1 LKWFSSKEKP
11 FIKDLNIKV
20 NNGKILTI
28 FGSSGIGKSSLINVI
43 AGVYESNLLFTG
55 DIILNNKKITNTLPE
70 KRKIGLLL
78 QDGVLFPHLS
88 VEQNLIFGIK
98 KSLTNKEKYLLINE
112 HLIKANM
119 DFTDSDQNTLDRH
132 FYTMISYSKKLNDDW
147 SAHPSVLVKTTSL
160 NNQVDANINFKL
172 KNKLWFGTSYRQDF
186 GPTIY
191 VGIDFGK
198 LLSVY
203 SFDISTNEVAD
214 YSSGSHEFTLGYDFI
229 PDLEEEVKNID
240 KEELL
245 NDREDAKMK
254 KTQDTEFVKGL
265 MLLDIYSKAIERTTP
280 QR

>member
-1 LKWFSSKEKP
+1 MKWFSSKEKP

-119 DFTDSDQNTLDRH
+119 EGFENRYPNTLSGGQKSRVACLRAILSEPDALLLDEPFSSIDPEQRNS
-132 FYTMISYSKKLNDDW
+132 FRLFV
-147 SAHPSVLVKTTSL
+147 A
-160 NNQVDANINFKL
+160 NQVREKKIPCILVTHDESDKL
-172 KNKLWFGTSYRQDF
+172 
-186 GPTIY
+186 
-191 VGIDFGK
+191 
-198 LLSVY
+198 
-203 SFDISTNEVAD
+203 ISD
-214 YSSGSHEFTLGYDFI
+214 YSPL
-229 PDLEEEVKNID
+229 DLNK
-240 KEELL
+240 
-245 NDREDAKMK
+245 
-254 KTQDTEFVKGL
+254 F
-265 MLLDIYSKAIERTTP
+265 SS
-280 QR
+280 

>member
-1 LKWFSSKEKP
+1 MLELRNISLKWFSSKEKP

-112 HLIKANM
+112 HLIEANM
-119 DFTDSDQNTLDRH
+119 EGFENRYPNTLSGGQKSRVACLRAILSEPDALLLDEPFSSIDPEQRNS
-132 FYTMISYSKKLNDDW
+132 FRLFV
-147 SAHPSVLVKTTSL
+147 A
-160 NNQVDANINFKL
+160 NQVREKKIPCILVTHDESDKL
-172 KNKLWFGTSYRQDF
+172 ISDYRPLNLNKF
-186 GPTIY
+186 
-191 VGIDFGK
+191 
-198 LLSVY
+198 
-203 SFDISTNEVAD
+203 
-214 YSSGSHEFTLGYDFI
+214 SS
-229 PDLEEEVKNID
+229 
-240 KEELL
+240 
-245 NDREDAKMK
+245 
-254 KTQDTEFVKGL
+254 
-265 MLLDIYSKAIERTTP
+265 
-280 QR
+280 

>member
-1 LKWFSSKEKP
+1 LLELRNISLKWFSSKEKP

-119 DFTDSDQNTLDRH
+119 EGFENRYPNTLSGGQKSRVACLRAILSEPDALLLDEPFSSIDPEQRNS
-132 FYTMISYSKKLNDDW
+132 FRLFV
-147 SAHPSVLVKTTSL
+147 A
-160 NNQVDANINFKL
+160 NQVREKKIPCILVTHDESDKL
-172 KNKLWFGTSYRQDF
+172 
-186 GPTIY
+186 
-191 VGIDFGK
+191 
-198 LLSVY
+198 
-203 SFDISTNEVAD
+203 ISD
-214 YSSGSHEFTLGYDFI
+214 YSPL
-229 PDLEEEVKNID
+229 DLNK
-240 KEELL
+240 
-245 NDREDAKMK
+245 
-254 KTQDTEFVKGL
+254 F
-265 MLLDIYSKAIERTTP
+265 SS
-280 QR
+280 

>member
-1 LKWFSSKEKP
+1 MLELRNISLKWFSSKEKP

-28 FGSSGIGKSSLINVI
+28 FGSSGIGKSSLINVV

-119 DFTDSDQNTLDRH
+119 EGFENRYPNTLSGGQKSRVACLRAILSEPDALLLDEPFSSIDPEQRNS
-132 FYTMISYSKKLNDDW
+132 FRLFV
-147 SAHPSVLVKTTSL
+147 A
-160 NNQVDANINFKL
+160 NQVREKKIPCILVTHDESDKL
-172 KNKLWFGTSYRQDF
+172 ISDYRPLDLNKF
-186 GPTIY
+186 
-191 VGIDFGK
+191 
-198 LLSVY
+198 
-203 SFDISTNEVAD
+203 
-214 YSSGSHEFTLGYDFI
+214 SS
-229 PDLEEEVKNID
+229 
-240 KEELL
+240 
-245 NDREDAKMK
+245 
-254 KTQDTEFVKGL
+254 
-265 MLLDIYSKAIERTTP
+265 
-280 QR
+280 

>member
-55 DIILNNKKITNTLPE
+55 DIVLNNKKITNTLPE

-112 HLIKANM
+112 HLIEANM
-119 DFTDSDQNTLDRH
+119 EGFENRYPNTLSGGQKSRVACLRAILSEPDALLLDEPFSSIDPEQRNS
-132 FYTMISYSKKLNDDW
+132 FRLFV
-147 SAHPSVLVKTTSL
+147 A
-160 NNQVDANINFKL
+160 NQVREKKIPCILVTHDESDKL
-172 KNKLWFGTSYRQDF
+172 ISDYRPLDLNKF
-186 GPTIY
+186 
-191 VGIDFGK
+191 
-198 LLSVY
+198 
-203 SFDISTNEVAD
+203 
-214 YSSGSHEFTLGYDFI
+214 SS
-229 PDLEEEVKNID
+229 
-240 KEELL
+240 
-245 NDREDAKMK
+245 
-254 KTQDTEFVKGL
+254 
-265 MLLDIYSKAIERTTP
+265 
-280 QR
+280 

>member
-1 LKWFSSKEKP
+1 LLELRNISLKWFSSKEKP

-28 FGSSGIGKSSLINVI
+28 FGSSGIGKSSLINVV

-119 DFTDSDQNTLDRH
+119 EGFENRYPNTLSGGQKSRVACLRAILSEPDALLLDEPFSSIDPEQRNS
-132 FYTMISYSKKLNDDW
+132 FRLFV
-147 SAHPSVLVKTTSL
+147 A
-160 NNQVDANINFKL
+160 NQVREKKIPCILVTHDESDKL
-172 KNKLWFGTSYRQDF
+172 ISDYRPLDLNKFSC
-186 GPTIY
+186 
-191 VGIDFGK
+191 
-198 LLSVY
+198 
-203 SFDISTNEVAD
+203 
-214 YSSGSHEFTLGYDFI
+214 
-229 PDLEEEVKNID
+229 
-240 KEELL
+240 
-245 NDREDAKMK
+245 
-254 KTQDTEFVKGL
+254 
-265 MLLDIYSKAIERTTP
+265 
-280 QR
+280 

>member
-28 FGSSGIGKSSLINVI
+28 FGSRGIGKSSLINVI

-55 DIILNNKKITNTLPE
+55 DIVLNNKKITNTLPE

-119 DFTDSDQNTLDRH
+119 EGFENRYPNTLSGGQKSRVACLRAILSEPDALLLDEPFSSIDPEQRNS
-132 FYTMISYSKKLNDDW
+132 FRLFV
-147 SAHPSVLVKTTSL
+147 A
-160 NNQVDANINFKL
+160 NQVREKKIPCILVTHDESDKL
-172 KNKLWFGTSYRQDF
+172 
-186 GPTIY
+186 
-191 VGIDFGK
+191 
-198 LLSVY
+198 
-203 SFDISTNEVAD
+203 ISD
-214 YSSGSHEFTLGYDFI
+214 YSPL
-229 PDLEEEVKNID
+229 DLNK
-240 KEELL
+240 
-245 NDREDAKMK
+245 
-254 KTQDTEFVKGL
+254 F
-265 MLLDIYSKAIERTTP
+265 SS
-280 QR
+280 

>member
-1 LKWFSSKEKP
+1 MLELRNISLKWFSSKEKP

-28 FGSSGIGKSSLINVI
+28 FGSSGIGKSSLINVV

-119 DFTDSDQNTLDRH
+119 EGFENRYPNTLSGGQKSRVACLRAILSEPDALLLDEPFSSIDPEQRNS
-132 FYTMISYSKKLNDDW
+132 FRLFV
-147 SAHPSVLVKTTSL
+147 A
-160 NNQVDANINFKL
+160 NQVREKKIPCILVTHDESDKL
-172 KNKLWFGTSYRQDF
+172 
-186 GPTIY
+186 
-191 VGIDFGK
+191 
-198 LLSVY
+198 
-203 SFDISTNEVAD
+203 ISD
-214 YSSGSHEFTLGYDFI
+214 YS
-229 PDLEEEVKNID
+229 P
-240 KEELL
+240 L
-245 NDREDAKMK
+245 NLNK
-254 KTQDTEFVKGL
+254 F
-265 MLLDIYSKAIERTTP
+265 SS
-280 QR
+280 

>member
-1 LKWFSSKEKP
+1 MLELRNISLKWFSSKEKP

-55 DIILNNKKITNTLPE
+55 DIVLNNKKITNTLPE

-119 DFTDSDQNTLDRH
+119 EGFENRYPNTLSGGQKSRVACLRAILSEPDALLLDEPFSSIDPEQRNS
-132 FYTMISYSKKLNDDW
+132 FRLFV
-147 SAHPSVLVKTTSL
+147 A
-160 NNQVDANINFKL
+160 NQVREKKIPCILVTHDESDKL
-172 KNKLWFGTSYRQDF
+172 
-186 GPTIY
+186 
-191 VGIDFGK
+191 
-198 LLSVY
+198 
-203 SFDISTNEVAD
+203 ISD
-214 YSSGSHEFTLGYDFI
+214 YSPL
-229 PDLEEEVKNID
+229 DLNK
-240 KEELL
+240 
-245 NDREDAKMK
+245 
-254 KTQDTEFVKGL
+254 F
-265 MLLDIYSKAIERTTP
+265 SF
-280 QR
+280 

>member
-1 LKWFSSKEKP
+1 MLELRNISLKWFSSKEKP

-112 HLIKANM
+112 HLIEANM
-119 DFTDSDQNTLDRH
+119 EGFENRYPNTLSGGQKSRVACLRAILSEPDALLLDEPFSSIDPEQRNS
-132 FYTMISYSKKLNDDW
+132 FRLFV
-147 SAHPSVLVKTTSL
+147 A
-160 NNQVDANINFKL
+160 NQVREKKIPCILVTHDESDKL
-172 KNKLWFGTSYRQDF
+172 ISDYRPLDLNKF
-186 GPTIY
+186 
-191 VGIDFGK
+191 
-198 LLSVY
+198 
-203 SFDISTNEVAD
+203 
-214 YSSGSHEFTLGYDFI
+214 SS
-229 PDLEEEVKNID
+229 
-240 KEELL
+240 
-245 NDREDAKMK
+245 
-254 KTQDTEFVKGL
+254 
-265 MLLDIYSKAIERTTP
+265 
-280 QR
+280 

>member
-1 LKWFSSKEKP
+1 MKWFSSKEKP
-11 FIKDLNIKV
+11 FIKNLNLKV

-119 DFTDSDQNTLDRH
+119 EGFENRYPNTLSGGQKSRVACLRA
-132 FYTMISYSKKLNDDW
+132 ILSE
-147 SAHPSVLVKTTSL
+147 P
-160 NNQVDANINFKL
+160 DAL
-172 KNKLWFGTSYRQDF
+172 
-186 GPTIY
+186 
-191 VGIDFGK
+191 
-198 LLSVY
+198 
-203 SFDISTNEVAD
+203 
-214 YSSGSHEFTLGYDFI
+214 
-229 PDLEEEVKNID
+229 
-240 KEELL
+240 
-245 NDREDAKMK
+245 
-254 KTQDTEFVKGL
+254 
-265 MLLDIYSKAIERTTP
+265 LLDEPFSSIDPE
-280 QR
+280 QRNSFRLFVVNQIREKKIPCILVTHDESDKLISDYRPLDLNKFSS